1 LYVLDHRFRGGNL
14 IRREVSRALVT
25 GAGRGIGQAIAKR
38 LRVAG
43 HEIIAVDMDEAR
55 TNETA
60 QLVDGVP
67 FVCDITDDVQVKSMG
82 ARVGP
87 VDVLVNNAG
96 TWTFGP
102 LMESTRSEMERVL
115 AVNVLGT
122 IFCCQAFA
130 PPMVAAGRGVIVN
143 ISSGAAT
150 SRSPGLQ
157 IYPASKA
164 AVEALTGQLALE
176 LQPVRVNA
184 VAPGVVGSSSE
195 PMPEEQIARL
205 GARLPLGRIGTGD
218 DIANAV
224 AFLAS
229 DEASYVSGQIL
240 QIDGGFAAGRR
251 IF

>member
-1 LYVLDHRFRGGNL
+1 MVDEDGIVDEQVGRS
-14 IRREVSRALVT
+14 EMSRALVT

-38 LRVAG
+38 LHVAG
-43 HEIIAVDMDEAR
+43 HDIIAVDMNEAAA
-55 TNETA
+55 NHTA

-67 FVCDITDDVQVKSMG
+67 FACDITDETQVK
-82 ARVGP
+82 ATAAAVGP

-96 TWTFGP
+96 IWTFGP
-102 LMESTRSEMERVL
+102 LLESTRAEMERVL
-115 AVNVLGT
+115 AVNLLGT

-130 PPMVAAGRGVIVN
+130 PPMVAAGRGAIVN

-150 SRSPGLQ
+150 SRPPGLQ

-184 VAPGVVGSSSE
+184 VAPGVIGSSTE
-195 PMPEEQIARL
+195 PMPEDQIARL
-205 GARLPLGRIGTGD
+205 RDRLPLGRIGTGE